1 MITLKV
7 VLLVVCFLAMA
18 AGLFIIWLGE
28 RYQNLSDDIDNM
40 GDQ

>member
-7 VLLVVCFLAMA
+7 LVFALCIVAMA

-28 RYQNLSDDIDNM
+28 RYQNLSDDIDEM